1 MESETG
7 YSRLCGC
14 RSAMA
19 KTESKLRASAKTGH
33 TGWHI
38 TEYGDQLMNWIDS
51 PSSSNITRFGYD
63 DATQVLYVEFKNGSV
78 YQYFDIPENVFEQ
91 MKAASS
97 KGQFL
102 AQNIKGAYRY
112 ARL

>member
-1 MESETG
+1 
-7 YSRLCGC
+7 
-14 RSAMA
+14 
-19 KTESKLRASAKTGH
+19 
-33 TGWHI
+33 
-38 TEYGDQLMNWIDS
+38 MNWIDS
-51 PSSSNITRFGYD
+51 PSSSNITRFRYD